1 MHQVA
6 NTQRSITH
14 ARLHAGRGA
23 RAKVAQARVVG
34 VVDTVRKKNREVNM
48 ATKIN
53 IRTLLE
59 AGCHFGHQTRRW
71 NPKMKPF
78 IFGERN
84 NIYILDLKQT
94 IVEADKAYTFLKETA
109 AKGGKV
115 LFVGTKKQ
123 AQEAVKA
130 AAERA
135 NMPYINQRWLGGMLT
150 NFVTIRSRINRLE
163 ELEGMVADGSMAL
176 RGKKEQA
183 VLGKELAKLQANLG
197 GARELKSTPA
207 ALFVIDTKREEN
219 AIKEAKRLGIP
230 VVALIDTNSDPDV
243 VDYGI
248 PCNDDAISA
257 IQLMSELFADACL
270 AGSGKEQISEAE
282 MAAEAP
288 ATEAAVE

>member
-109 AKGGKV
+109 AKGGKAV
-115 LFVGTKKQ
+115 TGT
-123 AQEAVKA
+123 VC
-130 AAERA
+130 
-135 NMPYINQRWLGGMLT
+135 W
-150 NFVTIRSRINRLE
+150 
-163 ELEGMVADGSMAL
+163 
-176 RGKKEQA
+176 
-183 VLGKELAKLQANLG
+183 
-197 GARELKSTPA
+197 
-207 ALFVIDTKREEN
+207 
-219 AIKEAKRLGIP
+219 
-230 VVALIDTNSDPDV
+230 
-243 VDYGI
+243 
-248 PCNDDAISA
+248 
-257 IQLMSELFADACL
+257 
-270 AGSGKEQISEAE
+270 
-282 MAAEAP
+282 
-288 ATEAAVE
+288 